1 METLTHLSK
10 YLEDFFLISV
20 VTVLHLDNILK
31 SLPCVQQ
38 HFSGPVLSWSV
49 YWHSRGLY
57 SNICKHSV
65 FLYYILYIVWG
76 LNTRKR
82 TCGNCQ
88 RHTRAWA
95 PSFTQ
100 LDKHVSLIRTTKCYQ
115 SVSWLWTR
123 SRDVLISC
131 NLFEMLAKGVKR
143 RGGRRG
149 GRRAGR
155 RVLLVRGNGARCRR
169 GFPSLNMLPDLT
181 ESRWPELRL
190 VSVMIQMGVF
200 VSWQSSNQ
208 YMQTWTV
215 RHCY

>member
-1 METLTHLSK
+1 MR
-10 YLEDFFLISV
+10 F
-20 VTVLHLDNILK
+20 
-31 SLPCVQQ
+31 
-38 HFSGPVLSWSV
+38 
-49 YWHSRGLY
+49 
-57 SNICKHSV
+57 KHSKTHMWQLPASHQSV
-65 FLYYILYIVWG
+65 GSLLYT
-76 LNTRKR
+76 TR
-82 TCGNCQ
+82 
-88 RHTRAWA
+88 
-95 PSFTQ
+95 
-100 LDKHVSLIRTTKCYQ
+100 HVSLIRTTKCYQ

-208 YMQTWTV
+208 HMQAWTV